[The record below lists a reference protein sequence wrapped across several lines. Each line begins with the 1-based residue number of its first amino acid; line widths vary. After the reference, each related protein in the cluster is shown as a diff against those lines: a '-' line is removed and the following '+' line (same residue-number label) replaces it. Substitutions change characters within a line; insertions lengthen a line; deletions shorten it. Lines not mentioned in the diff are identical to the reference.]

1 MAATGQRAH
10 LLETRVTALADAVL
24 ALARGP
30 EGLLT
35 INQGSGLPTRAA
47 ACRRGRQAL

>member
-1 MAATGQRAH
+1 MAATEQRAH
-10 LLETRVTALADAVL
+10 LLEARVTALADAFQ

-30 EGLLT
+30 EGFLT
-35 INQGSGLPTRAA
+35 INQGSGPPTRAA